1 MKASRP
7 VLTHLSDLQPGEK
20 GTFFAMLAEKSKGA
34 TRDGKAYY
42 VCRFRDPRRSATFMV
57 WADSELLKVC
67 EAEWAAGQF
76 FKIFGTYSEHDK
88 YGSQIDIEKIRAVE
102 KRDEQE
108 GFDLGD
114 YVEQSRFDAAEMF
127 RDLIELVRRHI
138 ATPALVG
145 VTVSLLEGNEAAV
158 KKLPASQR
166 NYFPFQG
173 GWLEHTLSVTRK
185 ALRLAH
191 EYREQYPELKPP
203 INVELVVAGAVLHEI
218 GRVGEL
224 AVSEM
229 PTEPVTQ
236 TTDGRF
242 FGHLILGRDTLREAA
257 RSFPDFD
264 PLLLKLLEH
273 ILLTHLSLPEWG
285 SPRLPLIPEVLILH
299 HADDLDAKMEMY
311 ARCLTRDAAAGD
323 FTDRDPVLG
332 KQLFKGRTV

>member
-1 MKASRP
+1 MKTPRP
-7 VLTHLSDLQPGEK
+7 VTHLSDLKSGEM
-20 GTFFAMLAEKSKGA
+20 GTFFAMLAEKTKGA

-42 VCRFRDPRRSATFMV
+42 VCRFRDSRRTATFMV
-57 WADSELLKVC
+57 WADSEFLKVC
-67 EAEWAAGQF
+67 EEEWAAGRF
-76 FKIFGTYSEHDK
+76 FKIHGTYSEHEK
-88 YGSQIDIEKIRAVE
+88 YGPQIDIQKIRAVE

-108 GFDLGD
+108 GFDIGE
-114 YVEQSRFDAAEMF
+114 YVEKSRFDADEMY
-127 RDLIELVRRHI
+127 RDVLELVRRHV
-138 ATPALVG
+138 ATPALLG
-145 VTVSLLEGNEAAV
+145 VTVALLEANEVAI

-185 ALRLAH
+185 AFRLAH
-191 EYREQYPELKPP
+191 EYREHYPDVKPP
-203 INVELVVAGAVLHEI
+203 INVELVVAGAALHEL

-224 AVSEM
+224 AVPEL
-229 PTEPVTQ
+229 PTEPVSQ

-242 FGHLILGRDTLREAA
+242 YGHLILGRDMLRDAA

-264 PLLLKLLEH
+264 PILLKMLEH
-273 ILLTHLSLPEWG
+273 VLLTHLALPEWG

-311 ARCLTRDAAAGD
+311 ARCLTRDAAPGE